1 VSNRNRIDTPWGLSD
16 TAETLAPGVILV
28 TTPSHGGLLL
38 PENAPIPAQV
48 TAAFI
53 NGPRWAEEDCE
64 LAIALALL
72 QAAGA
77 VKEDAIRGYPATK
90 ILEAAR
96 EIALRFPRYAAALD
110 HLPKTRGADADT
122 EDDR

>member
-1 VSNRNRIDTPWGLSD
+1 MSKRINTPWGLSD
-16 TAETLAPGVILV
+16 TADTLAPGVILI

-38 PENAPIPAQV
+38 PERSPIPRRV
-48 TAAFI
+48 TATFI

-64 LAIALALL
+64 LPIALALL

-77 VKEDAIRGYPATK
+77 VKEDALPGYPAAK

-96 EIALRFPRYAAALD
+96 GIAERFPRYAVALN
-110 HLPKTRGADADT
+110 HLPKTWHAAA
-122 EDDR
+122 

>member
-1 VSNRNRIDTPWGLSD
+1 MSKRINTPWGLSD
-16 TAETLAPGVILV
+16 TADTLAPSVILV

-38 PENAPIPAQV
+38 PESSPIPAEV
-48 TAAFI
+48 TATFI

-64 LAIALALL
+64 LPIALALL

-77 VKEDAIRGYPATK
+77 VKDDALPEYPAAK

-96 EIALRFPRYAAALD
+96 GIAERFPRYTVALD
-110 HLPKTRGADADT
+110 HLPKTRHAAA
-122 EDDR
+122 